1 MHWRD
6 TNESDDSWVDAKDV
20 PQGLRD
26 DFDTYLRRASTD
38 PEDSDSVDAKDVPQ
52 DSDSAIDDSGHDD
65 TIDDSDPETESQPS
79 LAERKGPTWGPSVLS
94 AETLESRHRAGL
106 RGSAAPLSRR
116 ARAAGHEL
124 GTPRRGTPASTRA
137 RGRGCAMQH
146 LE

>member
-1 MHWRD
+1 VTDHDARTCKGVSELSDQMMPIKRQALSHASTQSRVQPVPTAAPAPWANGKLLDRRECKAGGTQYHVHWRD

-65 TIDDSDPETESQPS
+65 TIDDSDPETESQPI
-79 LAERKGPTWGPSVLS
+79 
-94 AETLESRHRAGL
+94 
-106 RGSAAPLSRR
+106 
-116 ARAAGHEL
+116 
-124 GTPRRGTPASTRA
+124 
-137 RGRGCAMQH
+137 
-146 LE
+146 